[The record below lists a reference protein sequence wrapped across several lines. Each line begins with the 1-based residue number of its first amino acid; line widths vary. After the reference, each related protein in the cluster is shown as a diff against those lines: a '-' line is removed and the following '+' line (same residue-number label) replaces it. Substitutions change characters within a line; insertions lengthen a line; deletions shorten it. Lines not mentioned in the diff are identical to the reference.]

1 MDLDKLQEQL
11 AEDEGCKYEI
21 YLDHLGYKT
30 FGVGH
35 LVRATDPENDM
46 DLGTEVSKERVDEC
60 FKTDI
65 AITIED
71 CNVLYTNF
79 NDIPEE
85 AQLILAN
92 MMFNLGRPR
101 LSRFLNL
108 KVAVDD
114 EDWME
119 ASTEMMDSKWARQV
133 PNRAERLCKRMEKLS
148 WLFKQ

>member
-1 MDLDKLQEQL
+1 MDLDKLQKEL

-21 YLDHLGYKT
+21 YLDHIGYKT
-30 FGVGH
+30 FGIGH
-35 LVRATDPENDM
+35 LCKATDPENDM
-46 DLGTEVSKERVDEC
+46 DVGTKVSKERVDEC
-60 FKTDI
+60 FEADI
-65 AITIED
+65 AMTIED
-71 CNVLYTNF
+71 CNILYSNF
-79 NDIPEE
+79 KDIPEE

-108 KVAVDD
+108 KAAVDS

-119 ASTEMMDSKWARQV
+119 ASVQMMDSKWARQV
-133 PNRAERLCKRMEKLS
+133 PNRAERLCSRMEKLS